1 VSEDLAARTPKRWGG
16 AGFDLFESKLRPPLS
31 RPAIVHRAALVDR
44 LDAMPRVPVICVTAP
59 AGYGKTTLLA
69 QWAAHSPARVA
80 WLSLDER
87 DNDPE
92 ILLAYAA
99 AALDRVEPVDPE
111 IYRRRSPGS
120 FSIASTAVLRLTRA
134 MASMHTPVALVF
146 DHAEVL
152 QNPVCRDAIAELS
165 VHLPAGSQ
173 LAIATRETP
182 PVPLAHLRGQGAV
195 LEVGV
200 ADLAMDGADARA
212 LLANAGVRLDATE
225 AESLIERTEGW
236 PVGLYFG
243 ALAVNAGAADATV
256 GLPFSGDDRLVAEYL
271 RSELLDR
278 LSSEQVTFLTRT
290 SVLDRMCGPMCD
302 AVLETQGSADVLR
315 SLEDSNLLLVAL
327 DRRRQWYRYHHL
339 FQELLRAE
347 LQRREPEL
355 IATLHLRAATW
366 SDEQGWRELALE
378 HAQRGGDTE
387 RAAELILA
395 LAQPAWASG
404 RIDTVLRWMD
414 WIEREGLIEQSPAV
428 AVHGA
433 LIYALLGRPIDAER
447 WVTAVERQP
456 AVGTLDD
463 GSSLESSFAYLRA
476 SLGRDGVDGIRRDAR
491 IASDGLSPGSP
502 YRPTMLH
509 AEGICHLL
517 EGNPAA
523 ADPVLAHAA
532 EAALRSGAAPF
543 AAMILAGRAT
553 IAADRDTWS
562 EAGELSDRAYDLVR
576 ASAVEDYWTSALVFA
591 VASRIAGHRGD
602 IPLARENVAR
612 AARLRPLLTYAL
624 PVVSV
629 LALIELAQAYI
640 ALADTAGAREV
651 LRQAH
656 DILQQRPN
664 LGVLPKRVEDLR
676 VRLDAIRSG
685 SLGASS
691 LSTAELRL
699 VPLLQ
704 THLTFP
710 EIGERLHLSR
720 HTVKTQAISIY
731 QKLGVS
737 SRSEAIDRM
746 HEIGLL
752 DH

>member
-1 VSEDLAARTPKRWGG
+1 VRHQLAAGPSKSWTG
-16 AGFDLFESKLRPPLS
+16 AGFDLFDSKLEPPSS
-31 RPAIVHRAALVDR
+31 RPAIVPRPALVNR
-44 LDAMPRVPVICVTAP
+44 LDALPRASVIANTAP
-59 AGYGKTTLLA
+59 AGYGKTTLLT
-69 QWAAHSPARVA
+69 QWAAHGSARVA

-134 MASMHTPVALVF
+134 MASMQAPVALVL

-152 QNPVCRDAIAELS
+152 HNPVCRDAVAELS
-165 VHLPAGSQ
+165 VHLPPGAQ

-182 PVPLAHLRGQGAV
+182 PVPLVQLRTRGVV
-195 LEVGV
+195 LELGA
-200 ADLAMDGADARA
+200 ADLAMDTADARA
-212 LLANAGVRLDATE
+212 LLANAGVHVAPDA
-225 AESLIERTEGW
+225 AASLVERTEGW
-236 PVGLYFG
+236 PAGLYFG
-243 ALAVNAGAADATV
+243 ALALNAGGEEGAV
-256 GLPFSGDDRLVAEYL
+256 EVPFAGDDRMVAEYL
-271 RSELLDR
+271 RSELLER
-278 LSSEQVTFLTRT
+278 LSPDQVTFLTRT

-302 AVLETQGSADVLR
+302 AVLEGEGSAEILR

-327 DRRRQWYRYHHL
+327 DRRREWYRYHHL
-339 FQELLRAE
+339 FRDLLHAE
-347 LQRREPEL
+347 LERREPERVGP
-355 IATLHLRAATW
+355 LHLRAATW
-366 SDEQGWRELALE
+366 ADEQGYRELALE
-378 HAQRGGDTE
+378 HAQRGGDTQ
-387 RAAELILA
+387 RAADLILA
-395 LAQPAWASG
+395 LAQPTWATG

-447 WVTAVERQP
+447 WVTAVERLP
-456 AVGTLDD
+456 AEGTLDD
-463 GSSLESSFAYLRA
+463 GSTLESYFAYLRA
-476 SLGRDGVDGIRRDAR
+476 TLGRNGVDEMRRDAE
-491 IASDGLSPGSP
+491 IASGGLSPASP

-509 AEGICHLL
+509 AAGMCDLL

-523 ADPVLAHAA
+523 ADSVLAHAVD
-532 EAALRSGAAPF
+532 AALRSGAAPF
-543 AAMILAGRAT
+543 AATILAERAT
-553 IAADRDTWS
+553 IAIDRDDWT
-562 EAGELSDRAYDLVR
+562 EAGVLSDRAHELVR
-576 ASAVEDYWTSALVFA
+576 ESAFEDYWTSALVFA
-591 VASRIAGHRGD
+591 VASRVACRRGD
-602 IPLARENVAR
+602 IDVARENVAR
-612 AARLRPLLTYAL
+612 ATRLRPLLTYAL

-629 LALIELAQAYI
+629 FALLELAQAYI

-651 LRQAH
+651 LRQAQ
-656 DILQQRPN
+656 DIVQQRPN
-664 LGVLPKRVEDLR
+664 LGVLTKRVEDLR
-676 VRLDAIRSG
+676 ARLDVIRAG

-691 LSTAELRL
+691 LTTAELRL

-720 HTVKTQAISIY
+720 HTIKTQAISIY

-746 HEIGLL
+746 RDIGLL
-752 DH
+752 DS